1 MIVVQ
6 NAGNI
11 LKIFLFVFFYIF
23 VKIIDMITS
32 KELRQKYIEFF
43 KSKGHTQIPSASL
56 IPENDPSVLFT
67 TAGMHPLVP
76 FLSGEKHPGGKRLV
90 NVQKCVRTGDID
102 GVGNQWHLSF
112 FEMLGNWSLGD
123 YGRREALKWSFEF
136 LTAVQYLGIG
146 REKIAVSV
154 FAGDDDAPFDEESYN
169 IWLELGM
176 PEERIYRY
184 SKKENW
190 WGPAGE
196 TGPCG
201 PDSEMF
207 YITDKEPCG
216 KNCQPRCDCGKYVE
230 IWNDVF
236 MEYNK
241 VNDGEYEP
249 LSQKNIDTGMGL
261 ERMIAVLNGFNDD
274 YQELLKPVVAKIEE
288 LSRKKYGKNYEVT
301 RSMRVIADHIR
312 AATFIMGD
320 DSGVAPSNVDQGYV
334 VRKLMR
340 RAIRH
345 GRLIGINQ
353 RFASVVARVVIQTM
367 ENVYVELNRN
377 GMKVLSLIDEEEEKF
392 LRTLQQGLK
401 IFRKQVKKID
411 NKKISGKLA
420 FDLFQ
425 TYGFPFEVISELAGE
440 QSFSVDE
447 DEFQKEFEKH
457 QKLSR
462 SASVGKFKG
471 GLGDHSSKT
480 IEYHTATHLLHR
492 ALRDVLGEHVEQR
505 GSNIT
510 RERLRFDFSHGA
522 KLADDEIRKVEEIV
536 NQKIKDR
543 LDVKQKEMSVEEA
556 EKQDAIGIFRDKY
569 GKRVKI
575 YSIGNY
581 SKEICGGPH
590 VNNTS
595 ELGYFKI
602 IKEESC
608 SAGVRRIKAVLQ

>member
-1 MIVVQ
+1 
-6 NAGNI
+6 
-11 LKIFLFVFFYIF
+11 
-23 VKIIDMITS
+23 
-32 KELRQKYIEFF
+32 
-43 KSKGHTQIPSASL
+43 
-56 IPENDPSVLFT
+56 
-67 TAGMHPLVP
+67 
-76 FLSGEKHPGGKRLV
+76 
-90 NVQKCVRTGDID
+90 
-102 GVGNQWHLSF
+102 
-112 FEMLGNWSLGD
+112 
-123 YGRREALKWSFEF
+123 
-136 LTAVQYLGIG
+136 
-146 REKIAVSV
+146 
-154 FAGDDDAPFDEESYN
+154 
-169 IWLELGM
+169 
-176 PEERIYRY
+176 
-184 SKKENW
+184 
-190 WGPAGE
+190 
-196 TGPCG
+196 
-201 PDSEMF
+201 
-207 YITDKEPCG
+207 
-216 KNCQPRCDCGKYVE
+216 
-230 IWNDVF
+230 

-288 LSRKKYGKNYEVT
+288 LSRKKYGKNYEVA

-401 IFRKQVKKID
+401 IFCKQVKKID

-425 TYGFPFEVISELAGE
+425 TYGFPFEVISELACE

-556 EKQDAIGIFRDKY
+556 EKQDAIGIFMDKY